1 MSDTHSKHS
10 LNVVVFGIA
19 LVLYALVFCFMLFLG
34 DETLTPRESSKPHIL
49 TLPLSA
55 LSSSDDTQRAPTTQ
69 EHPHTTQSAP
79 KPERAPQKA
88 KPTPKPT
95 KSKSPKTPKEARD
108 SKAVR
113 ESKEARENKEP
124 KEAQAQQAHTSP
136 NPAPTS
142 PLAQSDTP
150 DEDLYALTIKRILAR
165 ECALGFARMRVSSE
179 VALRFVILEDGSLQE
194 AVIVRPSGYA
204 RFDEFALQTLHRA
217 HKKFPKLESKRTITL
232 TLAYTPKR

>member
-10 LNVVVFGIA
+10 LNVVAFGIA
-19 LVLYALVFCFMLFLG
+19 LVLYALVFCLMLFLG

-55 LSSSDDTQRAPTTQ
+55 LSSSDDTQRVLTAQ

-79 KPERAPQKA
+79 KPEHAPQKA

-124 KEAQAQQAHTSP
+124 KAE
-136 NPAPTS
+136 
-142 PLAQSDTP
+142 
-150 DEDLYALTIKRILAR
+150 E
-165 ECALGFARMRVSSE
+165 RME
-179 VALRFVILEDGSLQE
+179 QKGL
-194 AVIVRPSGYA
+194 
-204 RFDEFALQTLHRA
+204 
-217 HKKFPKLESKRTITL
+217 
-232 TLAYTPKR
+232 